1 MKKLLTTMM
10 LAAMFVAGSVQADL
24 DQIKK
29 AAEAGDSAAQVDLGI
44 LYQYGFNYQDNEV
57 HALAWYSIA
66 ANQGNPRGVRLRDA
80 LRAKMT
86 QKDIDAAQAIIG
98 EYKPP
103 AVPRAPAP
111 VPAPAPAAMPD
122 MSPPPAEVP
131 APAAAPAE
139 MPPAQPEVM
148 PLPAPEAK

>member
-1 MKKLLTTMM
+1 MKKMLITTM
-10 LAAMFVAGSVQADL
+10 LAAMFVAGSAHADL

-44 LYQYGFNYQDNEV
+44 LYQYGFNYQDNEI
-57 HALAWYSIA
+57 HALAWYTIA
-66 ANQGNPRGVRLRDA
+66 ANQGNAKAVGLRDT

-86 QKDIDAAQAIIG
+86 QKDVDAAQALVS

-111 VPAPAPAAMPD
+111 APAPIPD
-122 MSPPPAEVP
+122 MSPPPPAEAP
-131 APAAAPAE
+131 APAAAPA
-139 MPPAQPEVM
+139 QPEAM
-148 PLPAPEAK
+148 PAPAPEVK